1 MFLSLPN
8 PLNLIK
14 WVSPNPKPSQHNPT
28 MLGKILL
35 LLLILLTYYN
45 LLLTHFDITLQVTQ
59 FVFYVTAK
67 LSEVICMVDAQAMEL
82 KGNELASRMFWLPG
96 DHYQL
101 LFSLYSVSLL
111 M

>member
-1 MFLSLPN
+1 MGL
-8 PLNLIK
+8 
-14 WVSPNPKPSQHNPT
+14 PNPKPSQHNPT
-28 MLGKILL
+28 MLGQMLL
-35 LLLILLTYYN
+35 LLLILLTYDN
-45 LLLTHFDITLQVTQ
+45 LLLKHFDITLQVTQ

-101 LFSLYSVSLL
+101 LFSLYFIQQLRNGEY
-111 M
+111 